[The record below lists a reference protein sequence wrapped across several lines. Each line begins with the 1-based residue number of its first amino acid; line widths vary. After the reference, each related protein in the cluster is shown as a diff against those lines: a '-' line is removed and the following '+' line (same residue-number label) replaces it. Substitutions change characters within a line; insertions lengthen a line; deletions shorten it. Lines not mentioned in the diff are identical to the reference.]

1 MASMNVR
8 LDTNDVQ
15 TFYKAVDAYIEGVAK
30 TGNRQALA
38 GLYDMFMDND
48 YGSDIDKM
56 LAAMDESK
64 NLSLQEQFKRIG
76 GKL

>member
-8 LDTNDVQ
+8 LDTNNVQ
-15 TFYKAVDAYIEGVAK
+15 TFYKAIDSYIEALAQE
-30 TGNRQALA
+30 GNRDALA

-48 YGSDIDKM
+48 IASTIQDLMG
-56 LAAMDESK
+56 ESK

>member
-15 TFYKAVDAYIEGVAK
+15 TFYKAIDTYVDGVAK
-30 TGNRQALA
+30 TGNRDALA
-38 GLYDMFMDND
+38 GLYDFFMDND

-56 LAAMDESK
+56 LADLDESK
-64 NLSLQEQFKRIG
+64 NLGLQEQFKRIG